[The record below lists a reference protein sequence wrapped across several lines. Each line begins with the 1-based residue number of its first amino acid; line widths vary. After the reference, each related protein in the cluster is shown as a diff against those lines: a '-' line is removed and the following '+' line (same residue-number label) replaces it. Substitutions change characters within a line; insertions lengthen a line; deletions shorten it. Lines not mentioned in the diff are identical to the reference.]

1 MVKMQNRKITNW
13 VAPAKDVE
21 QGCWLKNLTSLHP
34 HIAVQLMIHIVDGGP
49 LPDWM
54 PKRPGKGQCS

>member
-1 MVKMQNRKITNW
+1 MQNRKITNW

-21 QGCWLKNLTSLHP
+21 QGYWLKNLTSLHP
-34 HIAVQLMIHIVDGGP
+34 RIAVQLMIHIVDGGP

-54 PKRPGKGQCS
+54 PKRPGKG